1 MDNPASITLPVRCI
15 RCHGAV
21 TLQFMDWPV
30 NSDPEAAQRVQ
41 EWSCPYCKASNL
53 GQYPGQVVWAV
64 PWADPDPDVKT

>member
-1 MDNPASITLPVRCI
+1 
-15 RCHGAV
+15 
-21 TLQFMDWPV
+21 MDWPV

-41 EWSCPYCKASNL
+41 EWSCPYCNASNL